1 MNKKFS
7 TLMALALLA
16 GSFPVAAQFCPTPQG
31 EIDYHSRMVKAGSLD
46 AVFKNVDAI
55 NQEYYYQLQ
64 VDPTTLGL
72 PSTGVSTYVLS
83 AERDYSTGKIYL
95 TAQPVTNATLTHTL
109 WKITVTDRA
118 VHGRVYKYKNL
129 ETGYELAFDHT
140 NALQRVDK
148 KYVIPTKIDKDN
160 ETDKYKKNAAN
171 YGWTYEYKGLTDG
184 CIDNWVWY
192 TSDEDG
198 SKKMREFKQVFA
210 YFHNTTDSVIAL
222 QAVKNTDGWVD
233 YAARPITGLSEKT
246 LDGTSKGFAIVAV
259 KDSKLK
265 AADFLQGMENVLKI
279 KPVEAGAKVLT
290 ADEVNTMIDADG
302 SWLNFKTKT
311 NSHISQYANWDDA
324 NNDGA
329 GKITKFTVWNP
340 ETNEARTIYNNPF
353 DNKFVAVEAGWK
365 EGRDFDLRRTSTEL
379 YAGYNILLRTETKNG
394 DGAYEYLYVSEN
406 PYEGDAFQGIYNGL
420 QVKTE
425 AYSYLEDPGFSTRKY
440 VQEYATNGSY
450 VNNKQQVGSG
460 LYYPDALQARYH
472 WKVTYY
478 PTRDSVVLEPL
489 NASRMAQSEAE
500 QKLKF
505 EKTHLA
511 KADMSQY
518 LNTPNEGKAYSGVIT
533 DAMNT
538 MTNKAAEVPVALYVM
553 NLGPAAGDAKDYLT
567 VGYAT
572 AQGIDASDAKW
583 AAKKK
588 SQPGNP
594 AYVTNKADGT
604 YRSAMKMRLDFVHK
618 YSHLTRA
625 TVEDGLYFI
634 NLVKPGL
641 SNAQTEHRVDGAY
654 VVYDMKGHLVYDVQ
668 EAGEQDFTHM
678 PATQWVVEQQP
689 CVEGDEL
696 NNNENPVV
704 RIINREFANT
714 IFEGQLYKD
723 EDGRLFTI
731 NHRKYRWEKNPSNVD
746 IHPRKEFNCNDR
758 VAFNKIE
765 NPTIEGYFNAE
776 EDVLRENVY
785 TFQHMYNK
793 GLGQS
798 LVDVDGKL
806 KVGENGTEFELFRCG
821 VYVAEQHMVEK
832 FDEKTGKVVSEPK
845 KNYFDIKYKE
855 TENYGYTNVALGA
868 EQLQKTFFKIKVKD
882 DNLIDNDHKFV
893 AINNQHKYVIATE
906 SEIEKNKN
914 LSFAIVSLKENNC
927 LDGIHGY
934 ALVNKPEISAA
945 VAGVKEASDLLEKSV
960 TDEYGN
966 TYITYVDS
974 KDKVIFEVDK
984 NNIQLWGKLAV
995 EAISLDTKIS
1005 DLCETSTD
1013 AFALVKNNRPLYR
1026 DLATTGYADLVNNN
1040 KKAIDIRTID
1050 EQGNAS
1056 LYEDSNSPKA
1066 LANKLNYLASETMG
1080 DPTQNE
1086 GFYVDKVAKS
1096 NGRMPQYLF
1105 AVAADSVPAYTYC
1118 NCQISGHNQHGVNA
1132 GCGHEEE
1139 FAGYVEG
1146 RFLVNFNDSIAKY
1159 MSNIDKD
1166 PIKANK
1172 FASDNYVRLGFVE
1185 AVHRGDYLYV
1195 LKAPYTLAS
1204 LKVASQDPAENGK
1217 MYICPDSLAPEKEGI
1232 IYDLVELDGKHNNV
1246 AFSLRNTGNDG
1257 EFLIESNGPSSAIG
1271 SFTGAW
1277 IKIHNY
1283 VPVLARFA
1291 DENGNHNTGD
1301 GTDSALDTEYVGN
1314 MDEVINQS
1322 ARFVLSAI
1330 DKDSQATANEEIS
1343 TSSVVVAGVNGAVV
1357 VKGAE
1362 GKNVIVST
1370 ILGKVVANEVVSS
1383 DNAQIAA
1390 PAGIVVVSVDGESFK
1405 VVVK

>member
-16 GSFPVAAQFCPTPQG
+16 GSFPVAAQFCPVPNG
-31 EIDYHSRMVKAGSLD
+31 EIQYHSRMVKAGELD
-46 AVFKNVDAI
+46 ATFENVDKI
-55 NQEYYYQLQ
+55 NQNYYYQLE

-72 PSTGVSTYVLS
+72 EETEKTTYVLS
-83 AERDYSTGKIYL
+83 AERDYATGKIYL

-118 VHGRVYKYKNL
+118 ANGRVYKYVNL
-129 ETGYELAFDHT
+129 ETGYELSFDHT
-140 NALQRVDK
+140 NALQLVGGS
-148 KYVIPTKIDKDN
+148 IALS
-160 ETDKYKKNAAN
+160 KNNAS
-171 YGWTYEYKGLTDG
+171 WTYEKDGLMDG
-184 CIDNWVWY
+184 CITNWAWY
-192 TSDEDG
+192 TTDDD
-198 SKKMREFKQVFA
+198 SKTKDFKQVYA
-210 YFHNTTDSVIAL
+210 YFHNQTDSVIAL
-222 QAVKNTDGWVD
+222 RAIGQGDAWGNYGN
-233 YAARPITGLSEKT
+233 RPTTGLAEQS
-246 LDGTSKGFAIVAV
+246 LDGRSNGYTIIAV
-259 KDSKLK
+259 KDSKK
-265 AADFLQGMENVLKI
+265 NASEFLNEMKWLLKI
-279 KPVEAGAKVLT
+279 RPVEAGAKVLT
-290 ADEVNTMIDADG
+290 AAEVNTMIDADG
-302 SWLNFKTKT
+302 SWLTFGKNGT
-311 NSHISQYANWDDA
+311 SHIREYANWDDA
-324 NNDGA
+324 NNEGA

-353 DNKFVAVEAGWK
+353 DNKFVAIEAGETQNGYNLSRNAINK
-365 EGRDFDLRRTSTEL
+365 
-379 YAGYNILLRTETKNG
+379 YAGYNVLLRTENKND

-420 QVKTE
+420 QVATQP
-425 AYSYLEDPGFSTRKY
+425 YSYLEGPNFDTRKY
-440 VQEYATNGSY
+440 VTEYATNGSY
-450 VNNKQQVGSG
+450 INNKKQAGSG
-460 LYYPDALQARYH
+460 TQYYPDALQARYH

-505 EKTHLA
+505 EETHLA
-511 KADMSQY
+511 VASMSQY
-518 LNTPNEGKAYSGVIT
+518 LNTPNAGTAYSGAIT
-533 DAMNT
+533 ADMNT
-538 MTNKAAEVPVALYVM
+538 MTNKAEGVPVALYVM
-553 NLGPAAGDAKDYLT
+553 NLGPADADKQDYLT

-572 AQGIDASDAKW
+572 AQGIDASDDKW
-583 AAKKK
+583 AAVKK
-588 SQPGNP
+588 SEVGNP
-594 AYVTNKADGT
+594 AYVTNKTEADA
-604 YRSAMKMRLDFVHK
+604 YRSAMKMRLDFAND

-634 NLVKPGL
+634 NLVKPSL

-654 VVYDMKGHLVYDVQ
+654 VVYDMEGHMVYDVLEEGQ
-668 EAGEQDFTHM
+668 QDFTHM

-689 CVEGDEL
+689 CTEGDDL
-696 NNNENPVV
+696 NHSEYPVV
-704 RIINREFANT
+704 RVINREYADKL
-714 IFEGQLYKD
+714 FEGQLYKD
-723 EDGRLFTI
+723 SDGRLFTI
-731 NHRKYRWEKNPSNVD
+731 NHRDYAWLASQTNVD
-746 IHPRKEFNCNDR
+746 HHYRKTFNCNDR

-785 TFQHMYNK
+785 TFQHMFNN

-821 VYVAEQHMVEK
+821 VYVAEKHMVTV
-832 FDEKTGKVVSEPK
+832 FDEATGTSKQEWHG
-845 KNYFDIKYKE
+845 NYDISYKE
-855 TENYGYTNVALGA
+855 TENYGYTNAALGA
-868 EQLQKTFFKIKVKD
+868 EQLQKTYFKIKVKD

-893 AINNQHKYVIATE
+893 AINNQYKYVIATE
-906 SEIEKNKN
+906 SEIEANNN
-914 LSFAIVSLKENNC
+914 LSYAIVSLKENNC
-927 LDGIHGY
+927 LDGTHGY
-934 ALVNKPEISAA
+934 ALVNKPLISAA
-945 VAGVKEASDLLEKSV
+945 KAGVTEGEDLKVAEKED
-960 TDEYGN
+960 TYGN
-966 TYITYVDS
+966 TYVVYYNDANENDVPEDS
-974 KDKVIFEVDK
+974 EIMFEIDK
-984 NNIQLWGKLAV
+984 NNYQTWGKLAI
-995 EAISLDTKIS
+995 EAVSLDTKIS

-1013 AFALVKNNRPLYR
+1013 AFALVQNNRPLYR

-1118 NCQISGHNQHGVNA
+1118 NCQVAGHSQHGINA

-1217 MYICPDSLAPEKEGI
+1217 MYICPDSLAPEKKGI

-1322 ARFVLSAI
+1322 ARFVLNAI
-1330 DKDSQATANEEIS
+1330 DKDSQATANEEI
-1343 TSSVVVAGVNGAVV
+1343 TAAGNVVVAGVNGAVV

-1383 DNAQIAA
+1383 DNAQITA

>member
-16 GSFPVAAQFCPTPQG
+16 GSFPVAAQFCPVPNG
-31 EIDYHSRMVKAGSLD
+31 EIQYHSRMVKAGELD
-46 AVFKNVDAI
+46 ATFENVDKI
-55 NQEYYYQLQ
+55 NQNYYYQLE
-64 VDPTTLGL
+64 VDPASLGKE
-72 PSTGVSTYVLS
+72 SNEGVPTYVLS
-83 AERDYSTGKIYL
+83 AERDYATGKIYL
-95 TAQPVTNATLTHTL
+95 TAQPVTDATLTHTL

-118 VHGRVYKYKNL
+118 ANGRVYKYVNL
-129 ETGYELAFDHT
+129 ETGYELSFDHT
-140 NALQRVDK
+140 NALQLVDGS
-148 KYVIPTKIDKDN
+148 IALDKN
-160 ETDKYKKNAAN
+160 NAS
-171 YGWTYEYKGLTDG
+171 WDYENDGLMDG
-184 CIDNWVWY
+184 CITNWAWY
-192 TSDEDG
+192 TTDDD
-198 SKKMREFKQVFA
+198 SKTKDFKQVYA
-210 YFHNTTDSVIAL
+210 YFHNQTDSVIAL
-222 QAVKNTDGWVD
+222 RAIGQGDAWGNYGNCPT
-233 YAARPITGLSEKT
+233 TGLAEQS
-246 LDGTSKGFAIVAV
+246 LDGTSNGYTIIAV
-259 KDSKLK
+259 KDSKKNASEFLK
-265 AADFLQGMENVLKI
+265 EMDWLLKI
-279 KPVEAGAKVLT
+279 RPVEAGAKVLT
-290 ADEVNTMIDADG
+290 AAEVNTMIDADG
-302 SWLNFKTKT
+302 SWLTFGKNGT
-311 NSHISQYANWDDA
+311 SHISEYAKWDDA

-340 ETNEARTIYNNPF
+340 ETNEVRTIYNNPF
-353 DNKFVAVEAGWK
+353 DNKFVAVQAGW
-365 EGRDFDLRRTSTEL
+365 ENGDYDLSRDATNN
-379 YAGYNILLRTETKNG
+379 YAGYNVLLRTENKNG

-420 QVKTE
+420 QVTTLP
-425 AYSYLEDPGFSTRKY
+425 YSYLEGPDFDTRKY
-440 VQEYATNGSY
+440 VTEYAANGSY
-450 VNNKQQVGSG
+450 VNNKKQVGGSQ
-460 LYYPDALQARYH
+460 YYPDALQARYH

-511 KADMSQY
+511 KAAMSQY
-518 LNTPNEGKAYSGVIT
+518 LNTPNVGKAYSGTIT
-533 DAMNT
+533 DDMNT
-538 MTNKAAEVPVALYVM
+538 MTNKAADVPVALYVM
-553 NLGPAAGDAKDYLT
+553 NLGPADADKQDYLT

-572 AQGIDASDAKW
+572 AQGIDASDTKW
-583 AAKKK
+583 AAVKKTEE
-588 SQPGNP
+588 GNP
-594 AYVTNKADGT
+594 AYVTNKTKADA
-604 YRSAMKMRLDFVHK
+604 YRSAMKMRLDFAND

-654 VVYDMKGHLVYDVQ
+654 VVYDMEGHMVYDVLEEGQ
-668 EAGEQDFTHM
+668 QDFTHM

-689 CVEGDEL
+689 CTEGDDL
-696 NNNENPVV
+696 NHSEYPVV
-704 RIINREFANT
+704 RVINREYADKL
-714 IFEGQLYKD
+714 FEGQLYKD
-723 EDGRLFTI
+723 SDGRLFTI
-731 NHRKYRWEKNPSNVD
+731 NHRDYAWLASQTNVD
-746 IHPRKEFNCNDR
+746 HHYRKDFNCNDR

-785 TFQHMYNK
+785 TFQHMFNN

-832 FDEKTGKVVSEPK
+832 FDEETGKVVSEPK
-845 KNYFDIKYKE
+845 EGYFDIKYKE
-855 TENYGYTNVALGA
+855 TENYGYTNAALGA
-868 EQLQKTFFKIKVKD
+868 EQLQKTYFKIKVKD

-893 AINNQHKYVIATE
+893 AINNQYKYVIATE
-906 SEIEKNKN
+906 SEIEANNN
-914 LSFAIVSLKENNC
+914 LSYAIVSLKENNC
-927 LDGIHGY
+927 LDGTHGY
-934 ALVNKPEISAA
+934 ALVNKPLISAA
-945 VAGVKEASDLLEKSV
+945 KAGVTEGEDLKEGELEDSFGHYYTVYYKDTNKNGKPD
-960 TDEYGN
+960 TDE
-966 TYITYVDS
+966 IW
-974 KDKVIFEVDK
+974 FEIDK
-984 NNIQLWGKLAV
+984 NNYQTWGKLAI
-995 EAISLDTKIS
+995 EAVSLDTKIS

-1013 AFALVKNNRPLYR
+1013 AFALVQNNHPLYR

-1096 NGRMPQYLF
+1096 NARMPQYLF
-1105 AVAADSVPAYTYC
+1105 VVAADSVPAYTYC
-1118 NCQISGHNQHGVNA
+1118 NCQVAGHNQHGVNA

-1343 TSSVVVAGVNGAVV
+1343 TSSVVVAGVDGAVV

-1383 DNAQIAA
+1383 DNATIAA

>member
-16 GSFPVAAQFCPTPQG
+16 GSFPVAAQFCPVPNG
-31 EIDYHSRMVKAGSLD
+31 EIQYHSRMVKAGELD
-46 AVFKNVDAI
+46 ATFENVDKI
-55 NQEYYYQLQ
+55 NQNYYYQLE
-64 VDPTTLGL
+64 VDPASLGKE
-72 PSTGVSTYVLS
+72 SNEGVPTYVLS
-83 AERDYSTGKIYL
+83 AERDYATGKIYL
-95 TAQPVTNATLTHTL
+95 TAQPVTDATLTHTL

-118 VHGRVYKYKNL
+118 ANGRVYKYVNL
-129 ETGYELAFDHT
+129 ETGYELSFDHT
-140 NALQRVDK
+140 NALQLVDGS
-148 KYVIPTKIDKDN
+148 IALDKN
-160 ETDKYKKNAAN
+160 NAS
-171 YGWTYEYKGLTDG
+171 WDYEKDGLMDG
-184 CIDNWVWY
+184 CITNWAWY
-192 TSDEDG
+192 TTDDD
-198 SKKMREFKQVFA
+198 SKTKDFKQVYA
-210 YFHNTTDSVIAL
+210 YFHNQTDSVIAL
-222 QAVKNTDGWVD
+222 RAIGQGDAWGNYGN
-233 YAARPITGLSEKT
+233 RPTTGLAEQS
-246 LDGTSKGFAIVAV
+246 LDGTSNGYTIIAV
-259 KDSKLK
+259 KDSKKNASEFLK
-265 AADFLQGMENVLKI
+265 EMDWLLKI
-279 KPVEAGAKVLT
+279 RPVEAGAKVLT
-290 ADEVNTMIDADG
+290 AAEVNTMIDADG
-302 SWLNFKTKT
+302 SWLTFGKNGT
-311 NSHISQYANWDDA
+311 SHISEYAKWDDA

-353 DNKFVAVEAGWK
+353 DNKFVAVQAGW
-365 EGRDFDLRRTSTEL
+365 ENGDYDLSRDATNN
-379 YAGYNILLRTETKNG
+379 YAGYNVLLRTENKNG

-420 QVKTE
+420 QVTTLP
-425 AYSYLEDPGFSTRKY
+425 YSYLEGPDFDTRKY
-440 VQEYATNGSY
+440 VTEYAANGSY
-450 VNNKQQVGSG
+450 VNNKKQVGGSQ
-460 LYYPDALQARYH
+460 YYPDALQARYH

-511 KADMSQY
+511 KAAMSQY
-518 LNTPNEGKAYSGVIT
+518 LNTPNVGKAYSGTIT
-533 DAMNT
+533 DDMNT
-538 MTNKAAEVPVALYVM
+538 MTNKAAGVPVALYVM
-553 NLGPAAGDAKDYLT
+553 NLGPADADKQDYLT

-572 AQGIDASDAKW
+572 AQGIDASDTKW
-583 AAKKK
+583 AAVKKTEE
-588 SQPGNP
+588 GNP
-594 AYVTNKADGT
+594 AYVTNKTKADA
-604 YRSAMKMRLDFVHK
+604 YRSAMKMRLDFAND

-654 VVYDMKGHLVYDVQ
+654 VVYDMEGHMVYDVLEEGQ
-668 EAGEQDFTHM
+668 QDFTHM

-689 CVEGDEL
+689 CTEGDDL
-696 NNNENPVV
+696 NHSEYPVV
-704 RIINREFANT
+704 RVINREYADKL
-714 IFEGQLYKD
+714 FEGQLYKD
-723 EDGRLFTI
+723 SDGRLFTI
-731 NHRKYRWEKNPSNVD
+731 NHRDYAWLASQTNVD
-746 IHPRKEFNCNDR
+746 HHYRKDFNCNDR

-785 TFQHMYNK
+785 TFQHMFNN

-832 FDEKTGKVVSEPK
+832 FDEETGKVVSEPK
-845 KNYFDIKYKE
+845 EGYFDIKYKE
-855 TENYGYTNVALGA
+855 TENYGYTNAALGA
-868 EQLQKTFFKIKVKD
+868 EQLQKTYFKIKVKD

-893 AINNQHKYVIATE
+893 AINNQYKYVIATE
-906 SEIEKNKN
+906 SEIEANNN
-914 LSFAIVSLKENNC
+914 LSYAIVSLKENNC
-927 LDGIHGY
+927 LDGTHGY
-934 ALVNKPEISAA
+934 ALVNKPLISAA
-945 VAGVKEASDLLEKSV
+945 KAGVTEGEDLKEGELEDSFGHYYTVYYKDTNKNGKPD
-960 TDEYGN
+960 TDE
-966 TYITYVDS
+966 IW
-974 KDKVIFEVDK
+974 FEIDK
-984 NNIQLWGKLAV
+984 NNYQTWGKLAI
-995 EAISLDTKIS
+995 EAVSLDTKIS

-1013 AFALVKNNRPLYR
+1013 AFALVQNNRPLYR

-1096 NGRMPQYLF
+1096 NARMPQYLF

-1118 NCQISGHNQHGVNA
+1118 NCQIPGHEQHGVNA

-1204 LKVASQDPAENGK
+1204 LKIASQDPAENGK

-1246 AFSLRNTGNDG
+1246 AFSLRNTGNEG

-1343 TSSVVVAGVNGAVV
+1343 TSSVVVAGVDGAVV

-1383 DNAQIAA
+1383 DNATIAA
-1390 PAGIVVVSVDGESFK
+1390 PQGVVVVSVDGESFK

>member
-1 MNKKFS
+1 M
-7 TLMALALLA
+7 
-16 GSFPVAAQFCPTPQG
+16 
-31 EIDYHSRMVKAGSLD
+31 
-46 AVFKNVDAI
+46 
-55 NQEYYYQLQ
+55 
-64 VDPTTLGL
+64 
-72 PSTGVSTYVLS
+72 
-83 AERDYSTGKIYL
+83 
-95 TAQPVTNATLTHTL
+95 
-109 WKITVTDRA
+109 
-118 VHGRVYKYKNL
+118 
-129 ETGYELAFDHT
+129 
-140 NALQRVDK
+140 
-148 KYVIPTKIDKDN
+148 
-160 ETDKYKKNAAN
+160 
-171 YGWTYEYKGLTDG
+171 
-184 CIDNWVWY
+184 
-192 TSDEDG
+192 
-198 SKKMREFKQVFA
+198 
-210 YFHNTTDSVIAL
+210 
-222 QAVKNTDGWVD
+222 
-233 YAARPITGLSEKT
+233 
-246 LDGTSKGFAIVAV
+246 
-259 KDSKLK
+259 
-265 AADFLQGMENVLKI
+265 
-279 KPVEAGAKVLT
+279 
-290 ADEVNTMIDADG
+290 
-302 SWLNFKTKT
+302 
-311 NSHISQYANWDDA
+311 
-324 NNDGA
+324 
-329 GKITKFTVWNP
+329 
-340 ETNEARTIYNNPF
+340 
-353 DNKFVAVEAGWK
+353 
-365 EGRDFDLRRTSTEL
+365 
-379 YAGYNILLRTETKNG
+379 
-394 DGAYEYLYVSEN
+394 YVSEN

-425 AYSYLEDPGFSTRKY
+425 AYSYLEAPSFTTRKY
-440 VQEYATNGSY
+440 VQEYDKDAPY
-450 VNNKQQVGSG
+450 VNNRKQSGGSQ
-460 LYYPDALQARYH
+460 YYPDALQARYH

-478 PTRDSVVLEPL
+478 PTRDSVVMEPL

-500 QKLKF
+500 KKLKF

-511 KADMSQY
+511 QAYMSQY
-518 LNTPNEGKAYSGVIT
+518 LNTLNAGVAYSGS
-533 DAMNT
+533 AAAPEMNT
-538 MTNKAAEVPVALYVM
+538 MVEKAAGVPVALYVM
-553 NLGPAAGDAKDYLT
+553 NLGPNDADAKDYLT

-572 AQGIDASDAKW
+572 AKGINASDTKW
-583 AAKKK
+583 AAVKK
-588 SQPGNP
+588 SEPANP
-594 AYVTNKADGT
+594 AYVTNKTEDDA
-604 YRSAMKMRLDFVHK
+604 YRSAMKMRLDFDNE
-618 YSHLTRA
+618 YSCLTRA
-625 TVEDGLYFI
+625 TVESGLYFI
-634 NLVKPGL
+634 NLVDPEL
-641 SNAQTEHRVDGAY
+641 SNGQTEHRIDGAY
-654 VVYDMKGHLVYDVQ
+654 LVNDMKGHLVYDVQ

-704 RIINREFANT
+704 HIINREFANT

-731 NHRKYRWEKNPSNVD
+731 NHREYRWKKIPSNVD
-746 IHPRKEFNCNDR
+746 IHPRDHFNCNDR

-798 LVDVDGKL
+798 LVNVEGKL
-806 KVGENGTEFELFRCG
+806 KVGENATEFELFRCG
-821 VYVAEQHMVEK
+821 VYVEEQHMVDV
-832 FDEKTGKVVSEPK
+832 FDRETGKIVK
-845 KNYFDIKYKE
+845 RWNGNYDIKYKK
-855 TENYGYTNVALGA
+855 TENYGYTNAALGA

-945 VAGVKEASDLLEKSV
+945 VAGVKEASDLIKKSV

-974 KDKVIFEVDK
+974 KGKVIFEVNK

-1013 AFALVKNNRPLYR
+1013 AFALVINNRPLYR
-1026 DLATTGYADLVNNN
+1026 DLAKTDYAYLVNND

-1056 LYEDSNSPKA
+1056 LYEDSHSPKA
-1066 LANKLNYLASETMG
+1066 VANKLNYLASETMG

-1096 NGRMPQYLF
+1096 NTRMPQYLF

-1118 NCQISGHNQHGVNA
+1118 NCQIAGHEQHGINYD
-1132 GCGHEEE
+1132 CGHAEK

-1146 RFLVNFNDSIAKY
+1146 RFLVNFNDSIKKY
-1159 MSNIDKD
+1159 TSIDKD

-1204 LKVASQDPAENGK
+1204 LKLASKNPAENGRL
-1217 MYICPDSLAPEKEGI
+1217 YICPDSLAPEKEGI

-1246 AFSLRNTGNDG
+1246 AFSLRNTGDG
-1257 EFLIESNGPSSAIG
+1257 EEFLIESNGPSSAIG

-1277 IKIHNY
+1277 VKIHNY
-1283 VPVLARFA
+1283 VPVLARF
-1291 DENGNHNTGD
+1291 DDKNGNHDTD
-1301 GTDSALDTEYVGN
+1301 DTTDSALDTEYVSN
-1314 MDEVINQS
+1314 MNEVINQS
-1322 ARFVLSAI
+1322 ARFVFNVI
-1330 DKDSQATANEEIS
+1330 DKDSEATANEEIS
-1343 TSSVVVAGVNGAVV
+1343 AGNVVVAGVDGAVV

-1383 DNAQIAA
+1383 DNATIAA

>member
-31 EIDYHSRMVKAGSLD
+31 EIDYHSRMVKAGDLD
-46 AVFKNVDAI
+46 ATFKDVDKI
-55 NQEYYYQLQ
+55 NQNYYYQLQ
-64 VDPTTLGL
+64 VDPTSLGL
-72 PSTGVSTYVLS
+72 KKTEATNYVLS

-118 VHGRVYKYKNL
+118 VHGRVYSYKNL

-140 NALQRVDK
+140 NALQRK
-148 KYVIPTKIDKDN
+148 GGVITQGTWD
-160 ETDKYKKNAAN
+160 
-171 YGWTYEYKGLTDG
+171 YEDDGLMDG
-184 CIDNWVWY
+184 CITNWSWY
-192 TSDEDG
+192 TTDEDKNAKDF
-198 SKKMREFKQVFA
+198 KKVFA
-210 YFHNTTDSVIAL
+210 YFHSQTDSVIAL
-222 QAVKNTDGWVD
+222 QAVKKSDTWNN
-233 YAARPITGLSEKT
+233 YNERPTTGLSEIL
-246 LDGTSKGFAIVAV
+246 LDGKKTGFTIVAV
-259 KDSKLK
+259 KDSKLN
-265 AADFLQGMENVLKI
+265 ASEFLNDMTGLLKI

-290 ADEVNTMIDADG
+290 AAEINTMIDADK
-302 SWLNFKTKT
+302 SWLTFGRNGST
-311 NSHISQYANWDDA
+311 HISEYGKWNNAEDLWSDDE
-324 NNDGA
+324 NKGV
-329 GKITKFTVWNP
+329 GKKTKFTVWNP
-340 ETNEARTIYNNPF
+340 ETKKARTIYDNPF
-353 DNKFVAVEAGWK
+353 DKEFVAVEAGK
-365 EGRDFDLRRTSTEL
+365 TSNGFDLTREASND
-379 YAGYNILLRTETKNG
+379 YAGYNVLLRTLNKNT
-394 DGAYEYLYVSEN
+394 DQAYKYLYVSEN

-425 AYSYLEDPGFSTRKY
+425 AYSYLEGPGFSTRKY
-440 VQEYATNGSY
+440 VQEYATDGSY
-450 VNNKQQVGSG
+450 VNNKQQVGGS

-472 WKVTYY
+472 WKVTFY
-478 PTRDSVVLEPL
+478 PTRDSVVMEPL
-489 NASRMAQSEAE
+489 NASRMSQSEAE

-505 EKTHLA
+505 EQTHLA
-511 KADMSQY
+511 KASMSQY
-518 LNTPNEGKAYSGVIT
+518 LNTPNAGVAYSGS
-533 DAMNT
+533 AALLEMNT
-538 MTNKAAEVPVALYVM
+538 MVVKAAGVPVALYVM
-553 NLGPAAGDAKDYLT
+553 NLGPTDGDKEDYLT

-572 AQGIDASDAKW
+572 AKGINASDVKW
-583 AAKKK
+583 AAVKK
-588 SQPGNP
+588 SEPGNP
-594 AYVTNKADGT
+594 AFVTNEPDGT
-604 YRSAMKMRLDFVHK
+604 YRSAMKMRLDFVND
-618 YSHLTRA
+618 YTSLIRA
-625 TVEDGLYFI
+625 TVESGLHFI
-634 NLVKPGL
+634 NLVDPEL
-641 SNAQTEHRVDGAY
+641 SNGQTEHRIDGAY
-654 VVYDMKGHLVYDVQ
+654 LVNDMKGHLVYDVQ

-731 NHRKYRWEKNPSNVD
+731 NHREYRWKMIPSNVD
-746 IHPRKEFNCNDR
+746 IHPRDHFNCNDR

-806 KVGENGTEFELFRCG
+806 KVGENATEFELFRCG
-821 VYVAEQHMVEK
+821 VYVEEQHMVDE
-832 FDEKTGKVVSEPK
+832 FDRVTGKIVK
-845 KNYFDIKYKE
+845 QWNGNYDIKYKK
-855 TENYGYTNVALGA
+855 TENYGYTNAALGA

-927 LDGIHGY
+927 LDGTHGY

-945 VAGVKEASDLLEKSV
+945 VAGVKEASDLIKKSV

-974 KDKVIFEVDK
+974 KDKVIFEVNK

-1013 AFALVKNNRPLYR
+1013 AFALVINNRPLYR
-1026 DLATTGYADLVNNN
+1026 DLAKTEYAYLVNND

-1066 LANKLNYLASETMG
+1066 LVNKLNYLASETMG

-1096 NGRMPQYLF
+1096 NARMPQYLF

-1118 NCQISGHNQHGVNA
+1118 NCQVAGHEQHGINYD
-1132 GCGHEEE
+1132 CGHAEK

-1146 RFLVNFNDSIAKY
+1146 RFLVNFNDSIKKY
-1159 MSNIDKD
+1159 TSIDKD

-1204 LKVASQDPAENGK
+1204 LKLASKNPAENGRL
-1217 MYICPDSLAPEKEGI
+1217 YICPDSLAPEKEGI

-1246 AFSLRNTGNDG
+1246 AFSLRNTGDG
-1257 EFLIESNGPSSAIG
+1257 EEFLIESNGPSSAIG

-1277 IKIHNY
+1277 VKIHNY
-1283 VPVLARFA
+1283 VPVLARF
-1291 DENGNHNTGD
+1291 DDKNGNHDTD
-1301 GTDSALDTEYVGN
+1301 DTTDSALDTEYVSN
-1314 MDEVINQS
+1314 MNEVINQS
-1322 ARFVLSAI
+1322 ARFEFNVI
-1330 DKDSQATANEEIS
+1330 DKDSEATANEEIA
-1343 TSSVVVAGVNGAVV
+1343 TSSVIVAGVDGAVV

-1370 ILGKVVANEVVSS
+1370 ILGKVVANETVSS
-1383 DNAQIAA
+1383 DNATIAA
-1390 PAGIVVVSVDGESFK
+1390 PQGVVVVSVDGESFK

>member
-16 GSFPVAAQFCPTPQG
+16 GSFPVAAQFCPEPNG
-31 EIDYHSRMVKAGSLD
+31 EIQYHSRMVKAGELD
-46 AVFKNVDAI
+46 ATFENVDKI
-55 NQEYYYQLQ
+55 NQNYYYQLE

-72 PSTGVSTYVLS
+72 QETEETTYVLS

-95 TAQPVTNATLTHTL
+95 TAQPVTAATLTHTL

-118 VHGRVYKYKNL
+118 ANGRVYKYENL

-140 NALQRVDK
+140 NALQRK
-148 KYVIPTKIDKDN
+148 GGVITQGSWDYEKD
-160 ETDKYKKNAAN
+160 
-171 YGWTYEYKGLTDG
+171 GLMDG
-184 CIDNWVWY
+184 CITNWAWY
-192 TSDEDG
+192 TTDED
-198 SKKMREFKQVFA
+198 KNTKNFKQVYA
-210 YFHNTTDSVIAL
+210 YFHNQTDSVIAL
-222 QAVKNTDGWVD
+222 QAVKKEDVWANYNSSPT
-233 YAARPITGLSEKT
+233 TGFSKT
-246 LDGTSKGFAIVAV
+246 ALDGKNTGFTIVAV
-259 KDSKLK
+259 KDSKKNVSEFLK
-265 AADFLQGMENVLKI
+265 EMDGRLKI
-279 KPVEAGAKVLT
+279 RPVEAGAKVLT
-290 ADEVNTMIDADG
+290 AAEVNTMIDADG
-302 SWLNFKTKT
+302 SWLTFGKNGT
-311 NSHISQYANWDDA
+311 SHICQYANWDDA

-340 ETNEARTIYNNPF
+340 ETNKARTIYNNPF
-353 DNKFVAVEAGWK
+353 DNKFVAVEAGQT
-365 EGRDFDLRRTSTEL
+365 ENGYDLSRKAANN
-379 YAGYNILLRTETKNG
+379 YAGYNVLLRTENKNG

-420 QVKTE
+420 QVTTE
-425 AYSYLEDPGFSTRKY
+425 PYSYLEAPGFSVRKY
-440 VQEYATNGSY
+440 VQEYTTDGSY
-450 VNNKQQVGSG
+450 VNNKEGLGSSAG
-460 LYYPDALQARYH
+460 QYYPDALQARYH

-505 EKTHLA
+505 EETHLA
-511 KADMSQY
+511 KAPMSQY
-518 LNTPNEGKAYSGVIT
+518 LNTPNEGKAYSGTIA

-538 MTNKAAEVPVALYVM
+538 MTNKAAGVPVALYVM

-572 AQGIDASDAKW
+572 AQGIDASDTKW
-583 AAKKK
+583 AAEKKTEE
-588 SQPGNP
+588 GNP

-604 YRSAMKMRLDFVHK
+604 YRSAMKMRLDFVHE

-654 VVYDMKGHLVYDVQ
+654 VVYDMKGHMVYDVLEEGQ
-668 EAGEQDFTHM
+668 QDFTHM
-678 PATQWVVEQQP
+678 PATQWVVEQLQ
-689 CVEGDEL
+689 CTEGDAL
-696 NNNENPVV
+696 NYSEYPVV
-704 RIINREFANT
+704 RVINREYADEL
-714 IFEGQLYKD
+714 FEGQLYKD
-723 EDGRLFTI
+723 SDGRLFTI
-731 NHRKYRWEKNPSNVD
+731 NHRDYEWWALQTNVD
-746 IHPRKEFNCNDR
+746 YHYRKDFNCNDR

-785 TFQHMYNK
+785 TFQHMFNN

-821 VYVAEQHMVEK
+821 VYVAEQHMVEE
-832 FDEKTGKVVSEPK
+832 FDEQTGKVVSKPK
-845 KNYFDIKYKE
+845 YGYFDIKYKE
-855 TENYGYTNVALGA
+855 TENYGYTNAALGA

-927 LDGIHGY
+927 LDGTHGY

-960 TDEYGN
+960 TDEYGIE
-966 TYITYVDS
+966 YITYVDS
-974 KDKVIFEVDK
+974 KGKVIFEIDK
-984 NNIQLWGKLAV
+984 NNYQTWGKLAV

-1026 DLATTGYADLVNNN
+1026 DLSKTGYADLINND

-1096 NGRMPQYLF
+1096 NARMPQYLF

-1118 NCQISGHNQHGVNA
+1118 NCQVAGHNQHGVNA

-1185 AVHRGDYLYV
+1185 AVHRGDSLYV

-1204 LKVASQDPAENGK
+1204 LKIASQDPAENGK
-1217 MYICPDSLAPEKEGI
+1217 MYICPDSLAADKEGI
-1232 IYDLVELDGKHNNV
+1232 IYDIVELNGKHNNV

-1383 DNAQIAA
+1383 DNVTIAA
-1390 PAGIVVVSVDGESFK
+1390 PQGVVVVSVDGESFK